1 MNLDVLVSTM
11 HDEINIYDKM
21 NIQGS
26 AVIVNQTDYED
37 EQILLTKNN
46 ERLKFINSK
55 DRGLSKSRNLAINNS
70 ESDICI
76 FADNDVIYEDNY
88 IDTILEAYKKHPDAA
103 VIAFTVSSTNMDRP
117 SSRLRTGRIN
127 RIMSMKIS
135 SVQISFKRSIIE
147 EYQLYLN
154 ENFGAGSNTF
164 SNGEEN
170 IFLYNAIKKGLKV
183 YYVDQKIAEV
193 NHDESTWYGKNP
205 EKDLLT
211 KGAMFYTMSSILY
224 PLYNIQ
230 FGIRK
235 YKEYNESFT
244 FLEALKI
251 LFRGSRKG
259 RVLLKNSN

>member
-1 MNLDVLVSTM
+1 MDLDVLVSTM
-11 HDEINIYDKM
+11 YDEINIYKEM

-26 AVIVNQTDYED
+26 SVIVNQTDFED
-37 EQILLTKNN
+37 EKVLTTKNN
-46 ERLKFINSK
+46 GRLKFINSK
-55 DRGLSKSRNLAINNS
+55 GRGLSKSRNLAINNS

-76 FADNDVIYEDNY
+76 FADNDVVYESNY
-88 IDTILEAYKKHPDAA
+88 IDTILKAYKKYPDAS
-103 VIAFTVSSTNMDRP
+103 VIAFTVSSTNIDRP
-117 SSRLRTGRIN
+117 SNRLNTGRVN

-154 ENFGAGSNTF
+154 ENFGAGSGTF

-193 NHDESTWYGKNP
+193 NHDESTWYGQNP

-211 KGAMFYTMSSILY
+211 KGAMFYTMSSVLY

-230 FGIRK
+230 FAIRK
-235 YKEYNESFT
+235 YKEYKDNFG
-244 FLEALKI
+244 FFEAIKI
-251 LFRGSRKG
+251 MFGGSRQGK
-259 RVLLKNSN
+259 KIKK